1 MYHGFRFFNLK
12 KKEKQ
17 GLINNHGKKKKKVEG
32 SS

>member
-1 MYHGFRFFNLK
+1 MYHGFRFFNL